1 MYGAE
6 GEDMRI
12 DHYDL
17 QGEVQYQQQQAQA
30 RKVRR
35 LGPVSAASQVQSP
48 ATAPADSAPAA
59 AGGGSQLTF
68 TRSSLLTLQM
78 ASRSAA
84 GAAQSAP
91 EPASAKS
98 TETGKSEQDGIPN
111 DGLDNRQRL
120 IKLMI
125 EAMLGHKIE
134 LPEPIKPAE
143 QSAEGVSAPTGEGTQ
158 PAAEPDQL
166 VEVTD
171 SLLQKEQLNVV
182 AAANLQTQD
191 GQTLQLDLG
200 FVLDW
205 RQLDISQRR
214 TTLNALKDPLVLSLD
229 GKIAGLTD
237 ARVNFDLDQDG
248 KADSLPGLSEGSGF
262 VALDRN
268 GNGTIDDGG
277 ELFGARSGNGFGE
290 LATLDEDGNGVLD
303 ERDSQFS
310 ALQFWQPDQSPIALV
325 ELGIGAI
332 LLHPLDTPFNHLGEN
347 GNQGVLR
354 QSGLYVT
361 EQGKGGWVQQVDL
374 RV

>member
-17 QGEVQYQQQQAQA
+17 QGEVQYQQQQAQS

-35 LGPVSAASQVQSP
+35 LGPVPAASQAQSP
-48 ATAPADSAPAA
+48 ATVPADSTPAA
-59 AGGGSQLTF
+59 AGGSQLTF

-78 ASRSAA
+78 ASRTAA
-84 GAAQSAP
+84 GPVPAAPTPAP
-91 EPASAKS
+91 AKPAEADK
-98 TETGKSEQDGIPN
+98 GEQDGIPN

-125 EAMLGHKIE
+125 EAMLGHEIE
-134 LPEPIKPAE
+134 LPDPIKPAD
-143 QSAEGVSAPTGEGTQ
+143 QSAEGVPAPTGEGSQ

-237 ARVNFDLDQDG
+237 ARVKFDIDQDG

-310 ALQFWQPDQSPIALV
+310 ALQFWQPEQSPIALV

-332 LLHPLDTPFNHLGEN
+332 LLHPLDTPFNHLGES
-347 GNQGVLR
+347 GNQGGLR

>member
-1 MYGAE
+1 
-6 GEDMRI
+6 MRI

-35 LGPVSAASQVQSP
+35 LGPVPPASQVQSP
-48 ATAPADSAPAA
+48 ATAPADSAPVAA
-59 AGGGSQLTF
+59 SGSQLTF

-84 GAAQSAP
+84 GAVQSAP

-143 QSAEGVSAPTGEGTQ
+143 QGAEGVSTPTGEGTQ

-332 LLHPLDTPFNHLGEN
+332 LLHPLDTPFNHLGES

>member
-1 MYGAE
+1 MYSAE
-6 GEDMRI
+6 GERMRI

-17 QGEVQYQQQQAQA
+17 QGEVQYRQQQTQS
-30 RKVRR
+30 RKVRN
-35 LGPVSAASQVQSP
+35 LAPVPPVINPPEGNNTAAAGERSSTLTLQTTRQSAASQQAETPP
-48 ATAPADSAPAA
+48 APPAA
-59 AGGGSQLTF
+59 DV
-68 TRSSLLTLQM
+68 
-78 ASRSAA
+78 
-84 GAAQSAP
+84 
-91 EPASAKS
+91 
-98 TETGKSEQDGIPN
+98 GKEQDGIPD

-125 EAMLGHKIE
+125 EAMLGHEIE
-134 LPEPIKPAE
+134 LPKPIKPTE
-143 QSAEGVSAPTGEGTQ
+143 EGGEGVNQGEAAAQ
-158 PAAEPDQL
+158 AAEPDQL

-171 SLLQKEQLNVV
+171 TLLQQEQLNVV
-182 AAANLQTQD
+182 ASASVATRD
-191 GQTLQLDLG
+191 GQTIQLDLG

-205 RQLDISQRR
+205 RQLEVSQRR

-229 GKIAGLTD
+229 GKIADLTE
-237 ARVNFDLDQDG
+237 ARVTFDIDQDG
-248 KADSLPGLSEGSGF
+248 KEDSLPGLREGSGF

-303 ERDSQFS
+303 EGDSQFS
-310 ALQFWQPDQSPIALV
+310 ALQFWHPEHAPIALV

-332 LLHPLDTPFNHLGEN
+332 LLHPLDTPFHHLGES

-354 QSGLYVT
+354 QSGLYLT
-361 EQGKGGWVQQVDL
+361 EQGKGGWVQQIDL

>member
-35 LGPVSAASQVQSP
+35 LGPVPAASQVQPP
-48 ATAPADSAPAA
+48 ATAPADSAPVAA
-59 AGGGSQLTF
+59 SGSQLTF

-84 GAAQSAP
+84 GAVQNAP
-91 EPASAKS
+91 EPASAKPA
-98 TETGKSEQDGIPN
+98 ETGKSEQDGIPN

-143 QSAEGVSAPTGEGTQ
+143 QGAEGVSAPTGEGSQ

-182 AAANLQTQD
+182 AAANVQTQD

-237 ARVNFDLDQDG
+237 ARVKFDLDQDG

-332 LLHPLDTPFNHLGEN
+332 LLHPLDTPFNHLGES

>member
-1 MYGAE
+1 
-6 GEDMRI
+6 MRI

-35 LGPVSAASQVQSP
+35 LGPVPAASQVQSP

-84 GAAQSAP
+84 GPAQSAP
-91 EPASAKS
+91 EPASAKPA
-98 TETGKSEQDGIPN
+98 ETGKSEQDGMPN

-134 LPEPIKPAE
+134 LPDPIKPAE
-143 QSAEGVSAPTGEGTQ
+143 QGAEGVSAPTGEGAQ

-182 AAANLQTQD
+182 AAANVQTQD
-191 GQTLQLDLG
+191 GQNLQLDLG

>member
-1 MYGAE
+1 MYSAE
-6 GEDMRI
+6 GERMRI

-17 QGEVQYQQQQAQA
+17 QGEVQYRQQQAQS
-30 RKVRR
+30 RKVRN
-35 LGPVSAASQVQSP
+35 LGPVPPAVNPPEGNSTAAAGERRSALTLQAARQSAASQQAATPP
-48 ATAPADSAPAA
+48 APPAA
-59 AGGGSQLTF
+59 
-68 TRSSLLTLQM
+68 
-78 ASRSAA
+78 
-84 GAAQSAP
+84 
-91 EPASAKS
+91 EV
-98 TETGKSEQDGIPN
+98 GKEQDGIPD

-125 EAMLGHKIE
+125 EAMLGHEIE
-134 LPEPIKPAE
+134 LPKPIKPSE
-143 QSAEGVSAPTGEGTQ
+143 EGSEGVTQ
-158 PAAEPDQL
+158 GDAAAQAAEPDQL

-171 SLLQKEQLNVV
+171 TLLQQEQLNVV
-182 AAANLQTQD
+182 ASASVATQD
-191 GQTLQLDLG
+191 GQTIQLDLG

-205 RQLDISQRR
+205 RQLEVSQRR

-229 GKIAGLTD
+229 GKIADLTE
-237 ARVNFDLDQDG
+237 ARVTFDIDQDG
-248 KADSLPGLSEGSGF
+248 KEDSLPGLSEGSGF

-303 ERDSQFS
+303 EGDSQFS
-310 ALQFWQPDQSPIALV
+310 ALQFWQPEQSPIALV

-332 LLHPLDTPFNHLGEN
+332 LLHPLDTPFNHLGES

-354 QSGLYVT
+354 QSGLYLT
-361 EQGKGGWVQQVDL
+361 EQGKGGWVQQIDL

>member
-35 LGPVSAASQVQSP
+35 IGPVPPASQVQSP

>member
-1 MYGAE
+1 
-6 GEDMRI
+6 MRI

-17 QGEVQYQQQQAQA
+17 QGEVQYQQQQAQS

-35 LGPVSAASQVQSP
+35 LGPVPAASQVQSP
-48 ATAPADSAPAA
+48 ASAPADSTPA

-78 ASRSAA
+78 ASRTAA
-84 GAAQSAP
+84 GPVPAAP
-91 EPASAKS
+91 TKPA
-98 TETGKSEQDGIPN
+98 EVGKGEQDGIPN

-125 EAMLGHKIE
+125 EAMLGHEIE
-134 LPEPIKPAE
+134 LPDPIKPAD
-143 QSAEGVSAPTGEGTQ
+143 QSAEGVPAPTGEGTQ

-171 SLLQKEQLNVV
+171 SLLHKEQLNVI

-237 ARVNFDLDQDG
+237 ARVNFDIDQDG
-248 KADSLPGLSEGSGF
+248 KADSLPGLREGSGF

-310 ALQFWQPDQSPIALV
+310 ALQFWQPEQSPIALV

-332 LLHPLDTPFNHLGEN
+332 LLQPLDTPFNHLGES
-347 GNQGVLR
+347 GNQGVLFGPCTSNCMR
-354 QSGLYVT
+354 NLPA
-361 EQGKGGWVQQVDL
+361 L
-374 RV
+374 RSMKPLMGPST

>member
-1 MYGAE
+1 
-6 GEDMRI
+6 MRI

-17 QGEVQYQQQQAQA
+17 LGEVQYQQHQAQRRRVRNLGMAAPAVNPPNANVNSGETEGERSNLTLTQA
-30 RKVRR
+30 RAMTLQANSR
-35 LGPVSAASQVQSP
+35 PPTTPPTPTPTPPAAP
-48 ATAPADSAPAA
+48 ATGNTNEEDA
-59 AGGGSQLTF
+59 
-68 TRSSLLTLQM
+68 
-78 ASRSAA
+78 
-84 GAAQSAP
+84 
-91 EPASAKS
+91 
-98 TETGKSEQDGIPN
+98 IPD

-125 EAMLGHKIE
+125 EAMLGHEIE
-134 LPEPIKPAE
+134 LPKPLE
-143 QSAEGVSAPTGEGTQ
+143 
-158 PAAEPDQL
+158 PAAAGGESANQGATSESDQL

-171 SLLQKEQLNVV
+171 ILLQQEQLKVV
-182 AAANLQTQD
+182 ASASVATQD
-191 GQTLQLDLG
+191 GQTIQLDLG

-205 RQLDISQRR
+205 RQLDISKRR

-229 GKIAGLTD
+229 GKIADLTE
-237 ARVNFDLDQDG
+237 ARVNFDIDQDG
-248 KADSLPGLSEGSGF
+248 KEDSLPGLREGSGF

-303 ERDSQFS
+303 EGDSQFS
-310 ALQFWQPDQSPIALV
+310 ALQFWHPEYAPIALV

-332 LLHPLDTPFNHLGEN
+332 LLRPLDTPFNHLGES

-354 QSGLYVT
+354 QSGLYLT
-361 EQGKGGWVQQVDL
+361 EQGKGGWVQQIDL

>member
-17 QGEVQYQQQQAQA
+17 QGEVQYQQQQAQS

-35 LGPVSAASQVQSP
+35 LGPVPAASQVQSP
-48 ATAPADSAPAA
+48 ATAPADSTPA

-78 ASRSAA
+78 ASRTAA
-84 GAAQSAP
+84 GPVPAAPAP
-91 EPASAKS
+91 APAKPA
-98 TETGKSEQDGIPN
+98 EAGKGEQDGIPN

-125 EAMLGHKIE
+125 EAMLGHEIE
-134 LPEPIKPAE
+134 LPDPIKPAD
-143 QSAEGVSAPTGEGTQ
+143 QSAEGVPAPTGEGAQ

-182 AAANLQTQD
+182 AAANVQTQD

-237 ARVNFDLDQDG
+237 ARVNFDIDQDG

-310 ALQFWQPDQSPIALV
+310 ALQFWQPEQSPIALV

-332 LLHPLDTPFNHLGEN
+332 LLHPLDTPFNHLGES

-361 EQGKGGWVQQVDL
+361 EQSKGGWVQQVDL

>member
-35 LGPVSAASQVQSP
+35 LGPVPAASQVQSP
-48 ATAPADSAPAA
+48 ATAPADSTPAA

-84 GAAQSAP
+84 GAVQSAP

-134 LPEPIKPAE
+134 LPDPIKPAD
-143 QSAEGVSAPTGEGTQ
+143 QSAEGVPAPTGEGAQ

-277 ELFGARSGNGFGE
+277 ELFGAHSGNGFGE
-290 LATLDEDGNGVLD
+290 LATLDEDGNSVLD

-310 ALQFWQPDQSPIALV
+310 VLQFWQPDQSPIALV

-332 LLHPLDTPFNHLGEN
+332 LLHPLDTPFNHLGES

>member
-1 MYGAE
+1 
-6 GEDMRI
+6 MRI

-17 QGEVQYQQQQAQA
+17 QGEVQYRQQQAQS
-30 RKVRR
+30 RKVRN
-35 LGPVSAASQVQSP
+35 LGPVPPAVNPPEGNSTAAAGERRSTLTLASALTQQAARQSAASKQATTPP
-48 ATAPADSAPAA
+48 APPAA
-59 AGGGSQLTF
+59 EVS
-68 TRSSLLTLQM
+68 
-78 ASRSAA
+78 
-84 GAAQSAP
+84 
-91 EPASAKS
+91 K
-98 TETGKSEQDGIPN
+98 EQDGIPD

-125 EAMLGHKIE
+125 EAMLGHEIE
-134 LPEPIKPAE
+134 LPKPIKPSE
-143 QSAEGVSAPTGEGTQ
+143 EGSEGMTQGEAAAQ
-158 PAAEPDQL
+158 AAEPDQL

-171 SLLQKEQLNVV
+171 TLLQQEQLKVV
-182 AAANLQTQD
+182 ASASVATQD
-191 GQTLQLDLG
+191 GQTIQLDLG

-205 RQLDISQRR
+205 RQLEVNQRR

-229 GKIAGLTD
+229 GKIADLTE
-237 ARVNFDLDQDG
+237 ARVNFDIDQDG
-248 KADSLPGLSEGSGF
+248 KEDSLPGLREGSGF

-310 ALQFWQPDQSPIALV
+310 ALQFWQPEHSPIALV

-361 EQGKGGWVQQVDL
+361 EQGKGGWVQQIDL

>member
-1 MYGAE
+1 
-6 GEDMRI
+6 MRI

>member
-1 MYGAE
+1 
-6 GEDMRI
+6 MRI

-35 LGPVSAASQVQSP
+35 LGPVAPQANGVNGTAATPPSGEQRTTLIQSSA
-48 ATAPADSAPAA
+48 
-59 AGGGSQLTF
+59 
-68 TRSSLLTLQM
+68 LTLQ
-78 ASRSAA
+78 ASSLSNAQTPPQTAA
-84 GAAQSAP
+84 AP
-91 EPASAKS
+91 TKAEGSKNQ
-98 TETGKSEQDGIPN
+98 EENGVPN

-125 EAMLGHKIE
+125 ESMLGHEIE
-134 LPEPIKPAE
+134 LPKPIKPAE
-143 QSAEGVSAPTGEGTQ
+143 EGGEGVTQGEAAAQ
-158 PAAEPDQL
+158 AAEPDQL

-171 SLLQKEQLNVV
+171 TLLQQEQLNVV
-182 AAANLQTQD
+182 ASASIETQD
-191 GQTLQLDLG
+191 GQSLQLDLG

-205 RQLDISQRR
+205 RQLEVSQRR

-229 GKIAGLTD
+229 GKIADLTE
-237 ARVNFDLDQDG
+237 ARVTFDIDQDG
-248 KADSLPGLSEGSGF
+248 KEDSLPGLSEGSGF

-303 ERDSQFS
+303 EGDSQFS
-310 ALQFWQPDQSPIALV
+310 ALQFWHPEHAPIALV

-332 LLHPLDTPFNHLGEN
+332 LLRPLDTPFHHLGES

-354 QSGLYVT
+354 QSGLYLT
-361 EQGKGGWVQQVDL
+361 EQGKGGWVQQIDL

>member
-1 MYGAE
+1 MYSAE
-6 GEDMRI
+6 GERMRI

-17 QGEVQYQQQQAQA
+17 QGEVQYRQQQAQS
-30 RKVRR
+30 RKVRN
-35 LGPVSAASQVQSP
+35 LGPVPP
-48 ATAPADSAPAA
+48 AVNPPEGNNTAA
-59 AGGGSQLTF
+59 AGE
-68 TRSSLLTLQM
+68 RSSTLTLQT
-78 ASRSAA
+78 AR
-84 GAAQSAP
+84 QSATSQQAATP
-91 EPASAKS
+91 PAPPAADV
-98 TETGKSEQDGIPN
+98 GKEQDGIPD

-125 EAMLGHKIE
+125 EAMLGHEIE
-134 LPEPIKPAE
+134 LPKPIKPSE
-143 QSAEGVSAPTGEGTQ
+143 EGGDGVTQ
-158 PAAEPDQL
+158 GDAAAQAAETDQL

-171 SLLQKEQLNVV
+171 TLLQQEQLNVV
-182 AAANLQTQD
+182 ASASVATRD
-191 GQTLQLDLG
+191 GQTIQLDLG

-205 RQLDISQRR
+205 RQLEVSQRR

-237 ARVNFDLDQDG
+237 ARVKFDIDQDG
-248 KADSLPGLSEGSGF
+248 QEDSLPGLSEGSGF

-310 ALQFWQPDQSPIALV
+310 ALQFWQPEHSPIALV

-332 LLHPLDTPFNHLGEN
+332 LLHPLDTPFNHLGES

-361 EQGKGGWVQQVDL
+361 EQGKGGWVQQIDL

>member
-1 MYGAE
+1 
-6 GEDMRI
+6 MRI

-35 LGPVSAASQVQSP
+35 LGPVPPASQVQSP
-48 ATAPADSAPAA
+48 ATAPADAAPAA

-84 GAAQSAP
+84 GAVQNAP
-91 EPASAKS
+91 EPASAKPA
-98 TETGKSEQDGIPN
+98 ETGKSEQDGIPN

-134 LPEPIKPAE
+134 LPDPIKPAE
-143 QSAEGVSAPTGEGTQ
+143 QGAEGVSTPTGEGTQ

-332 LLHPLDTPFNHLGEN
+332 LLHPLDTPFNHLGES

>member
-143 QSAEGVSAPTGEGTQ
+143 QSAEGVSVPTGEGTQ

-237 ARVNFDLDQDG
+237 ARVKFDLDQDG

-332 LLHPLDTPFNHLGEN
+332 LLHPLDTPFNHLGES

>member
-1 MYGAE
+1 
-6 GEDMRI
+6 MRI

-17 QGEVQYQQQQAQA
+17 QGEVQYRQQQAQS
-30 RKVRR
+30 RKVRN
-35 LGPVSAASQVQSP
+35 LGPVPPVVNPPEGNNAAVAGERSSTLTLTSALTLQTARQSAASKQSATPPASP
-48 ATAPADSAPAA
+48 AADV
-59 AGGGSQLTF
+59 
-68 TRSSLLTLQM
+68 
-78 ASRSAA
+78 
-84 GAAQSAP
+84 
-91 EPASAKS
+91 
-98 TETGKSEQDGIPN
+98 GKEQDGIPD

-125 EAMLGHKIE
+125 EAMLGHEIE
-134 LPEPIKPAE
+134 LPKPIKPAE
-143 QSAEGVSAPTGEGTQ
+143 EGSEGVTQGEAAAQ
-158 PAAEPDQL
+158 AAEPDQL
-166 VEVTD
+166 VEVMDT
-171 SLLQKEQLNVV
+171 LLQQEQLNVV
-182 AAANLQTQD
+182 ASASIETQD
-191 GQTLQLDLG
+191 GQSLQLDLG

-205 RQLDISQRR
+205 RQLDISKRR

-237 ARVNFDLDQDG
+237 ARVKFDIDRDG
-248 KADSLPGLSEGSGF
+248 KEDNLPGLREGSGF

-303 ERDSQFS
+303 EGDSQFS
-310 ALQFWQPDQSPIALV
+310 TLQFWHPDHAPIALV

-332 LLHPLDTPFNHLGEN
+332 LLRPLDTPFTHLGEN

-354 QSGLYVT
+354 QSGLYLT
-361 EQGKGGWVQQVDL
+361 EQGKGGWVQQIDL

>member
-1 MYGAE
+1 
-6 GEDMRI
+6 MRI

-17 QGEVQYQQQQAQA
+17 QGEVQYRQQQAQA

-35 LGPVSAASQVQSP
+35 LGPVAPQANGTNGTAATPPSGEQRTTLMQASA
-48 ATAPADSAPAA
+48 
-59 AGGGSQLTF
+59 
-68 TRSSLLTLQM
+68 LTLQ
-78 ASRSAA
+78 ASSRSNAQTPPQTAA
-84 GAAQSAP
+84 AP
-91 EPASAKS
+91 TKAEGSKNQ
-98 TETGKSEQDGIPN
+98 EENGVPN
-111 DGLDNRQRL
+111 DGLDNHQRL

-125 EAMLGHKIE
+125 EAMLGHEIE
-134 LPEPIKPAE
+134 LPDPIKPTD
-143 QSAEGVSAPTGEGTQ
+143 QSAEGVNSPTGDSSQ

-182 AAANLQTQD
+182 ASASIETQD
-191 GQTLQLDLG
+191 GQSLQLDLG

-205 RQLDISQRR
+205 RQLDISKRR

-237 ARVNFDLDQDG
+237 AQVKFDIDQDG
-248 KADSLPGLSEGSGF
+248 KEDSLPGLSEGSGF

-310 ALQFWQPDQSPIALV
+310 ALQFWQPEHSPIALV

-332 LLHPLDTPFNHLGEN
+332 LLHPLDTPFNHLGES

>member
-35 LGPVSAASQVQSP
+35 LGPVPPASQVQSP
-48 ATAPADSAPAA
+48 ATAPADSTPAA

-84 GAAQSAP
+84 GAVQSAP

-229 GKIAGLTD
+229 GKITGLTD

-332 LLHPLDTPFNHLGEN
+332 LLHPLDTPFNHLGES

>member
-1 MYGAE
+1 
-6 GEDMRI
+6 MRI

-35 LGPVSAASQVQSP
+35 LGPVAPQANGANGTAATPPSGEQRTTLMQSSA
-48 ATAPADSAPAA
+48 
-59 AGGGSQLTF
+59 
-68 TRSSLLTLQM
+68 LTLQ
-78 ASRSAA
+78 ASSRSNAQTPPQAA
-84 GAAQSAP
+84 AAPTKAQGSKNQ
-91 EPASAKS
+91 E
-98 TETGKSEQDGIPN
+98 ENGVPN

-125 EAMLGHKIE
+125 ESMLGHEIE
-134 LPEPIKPAE
+134 LPKPIKPAE
-143 QSAEGVSAPTGEGTQ
+143 EGGEGVTQGEAAAQ
-158 PAAEPDQL
+158 AAEPDQL

-171 SLLQKEQLNVV
+171 TLLQQEQLNVV
-182 AAANLQTQD
+182 ASASIETQD
-191 GQTLQLDLG
+191 GQSLQLDLG

-205 RQLDISQRR
+205 RQLDISKRR

-237 ARVNFDLDQDG
+237 ARVKFDIDQDG
-248 KADSLPGLSEGSGF
+248 KEDNLPGLREGSGF

-303 ERDSQFS
+303 EGDSQFS
-310 ALQFWQPDQSPIALV
+310 TLQFWHPDHAPIALV

-332 LLHPLDTPFNHLGEN
+332 LLRPLDTPFTHLGES

-361 EQGKGGWVQQVDL
+361 EQGKGGWVQQIDL

>member
-1 MYGAE
+1 
-6 GEDMRI
+6 MRI

-35 LGPVSAASQVQSP
+35 LGPVPAASQVQSP

-78 ASRSAA
+78 ANRSAA
-84 GAAQSAP
+84 GVVQSAP

-134 LPEPIKPAE
+134 LPDPIKPAD
-143 QSAEGVSAPTGEGTQ
+143 QSAEGVPAPTGEGAQ

-182 AAANLQTQD
+182 AAANVQTQD

-277 ELFGARSGNGFGE
+277 ELFGAHSGNGFGE

-332 LLHPLDTPFNHLGEN
+332 LLHPLDTPFNHLGES

>member
-1 MYGAE
+1 MYSAE
-6 GEDMRI
+6 GERMRI

-35 LGPVSAASQVQSP
+35 LGPVAPQANGANGTAATPPSGEQRTTLMQSSA
-48 ATAPADSAPAA
+48 
-59 AGGGSQLTF
+59 
-68 TRSSLLTLQM
+68 LTLQ
-78 ASRSAA
+78 ASSRSNAQTPPQAA
-84 GAAQSAP
+84 AAPTKAQGSKNQ
-91 EPASAKS
+91 E
-98 TETGKSEQDGIPN
+98 ENGVPN

-125 EAMLGHKIE
+125 ESMLGHEIE
-134 LPEPIKPAE
+134 LPKPIKPAE
-143 QSAEGVSAPTGEGTQ
+143 EGGEGVTQGEAAAQ
-158 PAAEPDQL
+158 AAEPDQL

-171 SLLQKEQLNVV
+171 TLLQQEQLNVV
-182 AAANLQTQD
+182 ASASIETQD
-191 GQTLQLDLG
+191 GQSLQLDLG

-205 RQLDISQRR
+205 RQLDISKRR

-237 ARVNFDLDQDG
+237 ARVKFDIDQDG
-248 KADSLPGLSEGSGF
+248 KEDNLPGLREGSGF

-303 ERDSQFS
+303 EGDSQFS
-310 ALQFWQPDQSPIALV
+310 TLQFWHPDHAPIALV

-332 LLHPLDTPFNHLGEN
+332 LLRPLDTPFTHLGES

-361 EQGKGGWVQQVDL
+361 EQGKGGWVQQIDL

>member
-1 MYGAE
+1 
-6 GEDMRI
+6 MRI

-17 QGEVQYQQQQAQA
+17 QGEVQYRQQQAQS
-30 RKVRR
+30 RKVRN
-35 LGPVSAASQVQSP
+35 LGPVPP
-48 ATAPADSAPAA
+48 AVNPPEGNNTAA
-59 AGGGSQLTF
+59 AGE
-68 TRSSLLTLQM
+68 RSSTLTLQT
-78 ASRSAA
+78 AR
-84 GAAQSAP
+84 QSATSQQAATP
-91 EPASAKS
+91 PAPPAADV
-98 TETGKSEQDGIPN
+98 GKEQDGIPD

-125 EAMLGHKIE
+125 EAMLGHEIE
-134 LPEPIKPAE
+134 LPKPIKPSE
-143 QSAEGVSAPTGEGTQ
+143 EGGDGVTQ
-158 PAAEPDQL
+158 GDAAAQAAETDQL

-171 SLLQKEQLNVV
+171 TLLQQEQLNVV
-182 AAANLQTQD
+182 ASASVATRD
-191 GQTLQLDLG
+191 GQTIQLDLG

-205 RQLDISQRR
+205 RQLEVSQRR

-237 ARVNFDLDQDG
+237 ARVKFDIDQDG
-248 KADSLPGLSEGSGF
+248 QEDSLPGLSEGSGF

-310 ALQFWQPDQSPIALV
+310 ALQFWQPEHSPIALV

-332 LLHPLDTPFNHLGEN
+332 LLHPLDTPFNHLGES

-361 EQGKGGWVQQVDL
+361 EQGKGGWVQQIDL

>member
-6 GEDMRI
+6 DQRMRI

-17 QGEVQYQQQQAQA
+17 QGEVQHQYQQLQA
-30 RKVRR
+30 RKVRN
-35 LGPVSAASQVQSP
+35 LGPVAPAVPGSPAGNEATPTTDRVVAELMRTVSASVMQGSASQS
-48 ATAPADSAPAA
+48 
-59 AGGGSQLTF
+59 GG
-68 TRSSLLTLQM
+68 
-78 ASRSAA
+78 
-84 GAAQSAP
+84 
-91 EPASAKS
+91 ASAESVPSLVKP
-98 TETGKSEQDGIPN
+98 EEEEAGPDE
-111 DGLDNRQRL
+111 GLDNRLRL

-125 EAMLGHKIE
+125 EAMLGHEIE
-134 LPEPIKPAE
+134 LPSPIKPAE
-143 QSAEGVSAPTGEGTQ
+143 QTAEGVPTPQGEATQ
-158 PAAEPDQL
+158 TPPEPDQA

-171 SLLQKEQLNVV
+171 TLLQREQLNVV
-182 AAANLQTQD
+182 AAASVETKD

-229 GKIAGLTD
+229 GKIADLTE
-237 ARVNFDLDQDG
+237 ARVNFDIDQDG
-248 KADSLPGLSEGSGF
+248 KDDSLPGLSEGSGF

-290 LATLDEDGNGVLD
+290 LAALDEDGNGVLD
-303 ERDSQFS
+303 EGDKSFS
-310 ALQFWQPDQSPIALV
+310 ALQFWRPDHAPIALV

-332 LLHPLDTPFNHLGEN
+332 LLHPLDTPFNHLGE
-347 GNQGVLR
+347 GGSQGVLR
-354 QSGLYVT
+354 QSGLYLT
-361 EQGKGGWVQQVDL
+361 EQGKGGWVQQIDL

>member
-35 LGPVSAASQVQSP
+35 LGPVPPASQVQSP
-48 ATAPADSAPAA
+48 ATAPADSTPAA

-91 EPASAKS
+91 EPASAKPA
-98 TETGKSEQDGIPN
+98 ETGKGEQDGIPN

-125 EAMLGHKIE
+125 EAMLGHEIE
-134 LPEPIKPAE
+134 LPEPIKPAD
-143 QSAEGVSAPTGEGTQ
+143 QSAEGVPASTGEGTQ

-182 AAANLQTQD
+182 AAANVQTQD

-237 ARVNFDLDQDG
+237 ARVKFDLDQDG

-332 LLHPLDTPFNHLGEN
+332 LLHPLDTPFNHLGES

>member
-98 TETGKSEQDGIPN
+98 NETGKSEQDGIPN

-332 LLHPLDTPFNHLGEN
+332 LLHPLDTPFNHLGES